1 MSRLEP
7 VLFFKSFFSPN
18 IVYELKRIIVSSIL
32 HAAFHWKV
40 LFIAFK
46 FISYCRFQWNII
58 KADLTIGNT

>member
-7 VLFFKSFFSPN
+7 IRTLFFKSFFSCN

-40 LFIAFK
+40 PFIFFK
-46 FISYCRFQWNII
+46 FIFSLVTVLVVETF
-58 KADLTIGNT
+58 